1 MTRPILIR
9 FEREYIWNDLWD
21 REVRKISRVIWFI
34 FFIASLSSTF
44 GLAFPEISDYKR
56 KQHLLENPNSLRLIF
71 SPPFGGTFNDLAKD
85 GVDTPNPLK
94 LRLIKGFE
102 PLLASGVI
110 QSIQER
116 SRMSL
121 EWFDDTTTVSAPGR
135 SSETIRTTIRGRVLK
150 SEDPCLEGQTLMDGK
165 VIKDSDSTFG
175 DYGSNSIPILVTK
188 DFFHTLWGSRKER
201 DKSPDFFVAKNLQFV
216 FRGQEEGFPCTIKG
230 ILRDEQ
236 PTDGEFFIRKE
247 DLQPKI
253 LKVLEDNR
261 LVKSIA
267 IGGVDLKSLRS
278 PAAQKVLDEFRI
290 RSPLSVPE
298 GDEKLYRLA
307 FADQSQAEK
316 IAFWKTTI
324 LEKLRKVLPNGQQ
337 VVIKKTTFAEEKF
350 GTLPGKSDCDGI
362 VVHSTDLRGLPLI
375 HQRFRE
381 VFSTKV
387 VGPDG
392 STDESSIDADT
403 IPKLQNPDII
413 NQISQIDS
421 STKWNRI
428 AIWAQLAVSSF
439 ILVISLSA
447 LVSVRLEQ
455 KRSEIGLLRMLGIS
469 STRLLWMFIF
479 QSWLLCLLGMAPGI
493 IIALV
498 GLEAIRNFTLDF
510 TWNMQ
515 YFWIF
520 LLVYSVSHF
529 LLLAIGVWLG
539 SRTSLNQPPAKW
551 LNVT

>member
-1 MTRPILIR
+1 
-9 FEREYIWNDLWD
+9 
-21 REVRKISRVIWFI
+21 
-34 FFIASLSSTF
+34 
-44 GLAFPEISDYKR
+44 
-56 KQHLLENPNSLRLIF
+56 
-71 SPPFGGTFNDLAKD
+71 
-85 GVDTPNPLK
+85 
-94 LRLIKGFE
+94 
-102 PLLASGVI
+102 
-110 QSIQER
+110 
-116 SRMSL
+116 
-121 EWFDDTTTVSAPGR
+121 
-135 SSETIRTTIRGRVLK
+135 
-150 SEDPCLEGQTLMDGK
+150 
-165 VIKDSDSTFG
+165 
-175 DYGSNSIPILVTK
+175 
-188 DFFHTLWGSRKER
+188 
-201 DKSPDFFVAKNLQFV
+201 
-216 FRGQEEGFPCTIKG
+216 
-230 ILRDEQ
+230 
-236 PTDGEFFIRKE
+236 
-247 DLQPKI
+247 
-253 LKVLEDNR
+253 
-261 LVKSIA
+261 
-267 IGGVDLKSLRS
+267 
-278 PAAQKVLDEFRI
+278 
-290 RSPLSVPE
+290 LSVPE

-307 FADQSQAEK
+307 FADQSQPEK

-381 VFSTKV
+381 VFSTRV

-493 IIALV
+493 LIALV

>member
-9 FEREYIWNDLWD
+9 FERQYIWKDLWD
-21 REVRKISRVIWFI
+21 RDVRKISLVIWFI
-34 FFIASLSSTF
+34 FFIASISSTL

-71 SPPFGGTFNDLAKD
+71 APPFGSNFNDFVKS
-85 GVDTPNPLK
+85 GVDIPNPLK
-94 LRLIKGFE
+94 EKLINGFK

-121 EWFDDTTTVSAPGR
+121 EWFDDTTTVSVAQ
-135 SSETIRTTIRGRVLK
+135 SSEIIRTIIRGRVLRAG
-150 SEDPCLEGQTLMDGK
+150 DPCLEGQNLVNGM
-165 VIKDSDSTFG
+165 VIKDSDSIFG
-175 DYGSNSIPILVTK
+175 DSGAASIPIVVTK
-188 DFFHTLWGSRKER
+188 DFFHALWGNRKER
-201 DKSPDFFVAKNLQFV
+201 DKNPDFFVTKNLQFV
-216 FRGQEEGFPCTIKG
+216 FRGQDEGFPCTIKG

-236 PTDGEFFIRKE
+236 PTDGEFFIRME

-253 LKVLEDNR
+253 VKVLEENR
-261 LVKSIA
+261 LVKSII
-267 IGGVDLKSLRS
+267 IGGVEGKSLRS
-278 PAAQKVLDEFRI
+278 PAAQKVLDEFGI
-290 RSPLSVPE
+290 RSPFSVPE
-298 GDEKLYRLA
+298 GDETLYRLA
-307 FADQSQAEK
+307 FADQIRSEK
-316 IAFWKTTI
+316 IAFWEKTI
-324 LEKLRKVLPNGQQ
+324 LGKIRKELPNGEQ
-337 VVIKKTTFAEEKF
+337 VVIKKRTFAEEKF

-362 VVHSTDLRGLPLI
+362 VVHSADLGGLPLI

-381 VFSTKV
+381 VFSKGDV
-387 VGPDG
+387 NADG
-392 STDESSIDADT
+392 STDEDSIDADK

-428 AIWAQLAVSSF
+428 AIWTQLAVGSF

-455 KRSEIGLLRMLGIS
+455 KRAEIGLLRMLGIS

-493 IIALV
+493 FFALI
-498 GLEAIRNFTLDF
+498 GLDVIRNFALDF
-510 TWNMQ
+510 SWAMGC
-515 YFWIF
+515 FWIF
-520 LLVYSVSHF
+520 LFVYSASHF

-539 SRTSLNQPPAKW
+539 SRNSLNQSPAKW

>member
-1 MTRPILIR
+1 M
-9 FEREYIWNDLWD
+9 
-21 REVRKISRVIWFI
+21 RKISRVIWFI
-34 FFIASLSSTF
+34 FLFASISSTF

-71 SPPFGGTFNDLAKD
+71 GPPFGGNFNDALKK

-102 PLLASGVI
+102 PLLGSGVI
-110 QSIQER
+110 HSIQER
-116 SRMSL
+116 ARMPL
-121 EWFDDTTTVSAPGR
+121 EWFDDTTIVSAPDR

-150 SEDPCLEGQTLMDGK
+150 SGDPCLEGQTLMDGK
-165 VIKDSDSTFG
+165 VIKDSDSIFG
-175 DYGSNSIPILVTK
+175 DSGTDSIPIVVTK
-188 DFFHTLWGSRKER
+188 DFFYALWGNRKEK
-201 DKSPDFFVAKNLQFV
+201 DKNPDFFVAKNLKFV
-216 FRGQEEGFPCTIKG
+216 FRGQDEGFSCTING

-253 LKVLEDNR
+253 LKVLDDNR
-261 LVKSIA
+261 LVKSVA

-324 LEKLRKVLPNGQQ
+324 LEKLRKVLPNGEQ
-337 VVIKKTTFAEEKF
+337 VLIKKTTFAEEKF

-362 VVHSTDLRGLPLI
+362 IVHSTDLRGLPLI

-381 VFSTKV
+381 VFSTMV

-392 STDESSIDADT
+392 STDESSIDADN

-455 KRSEIGLLRMLGIS
+455 KRSEIGLLRMMGIS

-479 QSWLLCLLGMAPGI
+479 QSWLLCLMGMVPGLF
-493 IIALV
+493 IALFS
-498 GLEAIRNFTLDF
+498 LESIRKFAFDF
-510 TWNMQ
+510 SWNMD

-520 LLVYSVSHF
+520 LLVYSASHF

-539 SRTSLNQPPAKW
+539 AWASLNQPPAKW